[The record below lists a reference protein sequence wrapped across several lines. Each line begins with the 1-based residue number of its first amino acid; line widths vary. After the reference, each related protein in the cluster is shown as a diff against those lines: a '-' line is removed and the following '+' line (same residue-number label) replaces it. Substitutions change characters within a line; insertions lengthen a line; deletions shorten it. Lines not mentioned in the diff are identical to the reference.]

1 MLEKRIDELEHEV
14 AELKKLISTLCDKI
28 YYLENMTERGLSLYD
43 QIKNK
48 PFLKGLVK

>member
-1 MLEKRIDELEHEV
+1 MEKRIDELEHEV
-14 AELKKLISTLCDKI
+14 EELKKVISVLCDKI

-48 PFLKGLVK
+48 PFLKNLIK

>member
-1 MLEKRIDELEHEV
+1 MEQRISELEHEV
-14 AELKKLISTLCDKI
+14 EELKKIISVLCDKI

-48 PFLKGLVK
+48 PFLKGLIK

>member
-1 MLEKRIDELEHEV
+1 MEKRVDELEHEV
-14 AELKKLISTLCDKI
+14 EELKKVISVLCDKI

-48 PFLKGLVK
+48 PFLKGLIR